1 MVYIHSHFIGVLLV
15 LVQIDSPAQLA
26 SVLVNIT
33 DSDEIES
40 EDVSLTVGL
49 LDTVANSTEDVHQKD
64 VSCRYRKYKY
74 KWSCI
79 LLFCI

>member
-1 MVYIHSHFIGVLLV
+1 MYIWSNTTFNGHILCVPIRIYLQV
-15 LVQIDSPAQLA
+15 DSPAQLA

-49 LDTVANSTEDVHQKD
+49 LDTVAQSTEDLQQED
-64 VSCRYRKYKY
+64 VSC
-74 KWSCI
+74 SLNI
-79 LLFCI
+79 GLHS